1 MRVKKQNLENIASV
15 SSIVVPVP
23 AILPMF
29 GNAIDDTYRHKPD
42 GTYTTPLGGS
52 YTLADDD
59 ALFLHGCGI
68 TIQKNIM
75 VRVKNAGSSVA
86 NLEYSYM
93 PSNEEETIIPIQTL
107 VLAEG
112 EAIDLIIGARL
123 DLVATA
129 TCTINVMFM
138 E

>member
-23 AILPMF
+23 SILPMF
-29 GNAIDDTYRHKPD
+29 GHSIDKTYRHKPE

-52 YTLADDD
+52 HPLAIGVS
-59 ALFLHGCGI
+59 LFLDRCGI

-75 VRVKNAGSSVA
+75 VRIKNVGSSVA

-93 PSNEEETIIPIQTL
+93 PSSQEETRIPIQLL

-123 DLVATA
+123 DFVATA
-129 TCTINVMFM
+129 TCTVNVMFM